1 MALRHHS
8 DITQFTRYLPKHLM
22 NEESDITEATS
33 DVDVADEPA
42 VAAPVRY
49 HGLDA
54 LRGIAMMLGIVLHAA
69 LSYFLADDGYGAF
82 WPQDDQQSVFASY
95 VFNFIHTWRMPTFFL
110 LAGFFAHLVLDRRG
124 DGYFFND
131 RVNRILVPFVI
142 FGVVMATIFPTIWE
156 STLKRELI
164 LVNPLDIP
172 IEQQAIGHLWFLYH
186 LVYLYAIL
194 MISRWVAGKISN
206 PLPLGRVLLAAFVN
220 HWQVPLVLL
229 FAFISIGRFV
239 ENVEDYLLWP
249 IGAFD
254 FLFSLVPFL
263 VGYGLYKRKEM
274 VVQLAGTG
282 MMVALL
288 SAGLVAFVLREY
300 LSPIVLGGSDDDGTL
315 GLVFVL
321 VDSAAAVCF
330 TFGLI
335 GLFQRLFTGES
346 AAIRWI
352 ADASYWVYIVHL
364 PLVLL
369 IAYSMFELP
378 WPAELKFLIVCC
390 ATATIG
396 FGSYWAF
403 VRYTPIG
410 TMLNGKRVRGHI
422 GRPVARAST

>member
-1 MALRHHS
+1 M
-8 DITQFTRYLPKHLM
+8 M
-22 NEESDITEATS
+22 NEESDIPELTAAE
-33 DVDVADEPA
+33 DVVDGPA
-42 VAAPVRY
+42 VDAPVRY

-69 LSYFLADDGYGAF
+69 LSYFLADDGYGTF
-82 WPQDDQQSVFASY
+82 WPQDDQQSVLASY
-95 VFNFIHTWRMPTFFL
+95 VFDFIHTWRMPTFFL
-110 LAGFFAHLVLDRRG
+110 LAGFFAHLVLDKRG
-124 DGYFFND
+124 DRYFIND
-131 RVNRILVPFVI
+131 RVNRILLPFVI
-142 FGVVMATIFPTIWE
+142 FGAVIATVLPTIWTT
-156 STLKRELI
+156 TLTRGVV

-172 IEQQAIGHLWFLYH
+172 LGEQTIGHLWFLYH

-194 MISRWVAGKISN
+194 MFSRWVAGKISN
-206 PLPLGRVLLAAFVN
+206 PLPLGRVLLAVFVN
-220 HWQVPLVLL
+220 SWQVPLVLL

-249 IGAFD
+249 IGPFD

-263 VGYGLYKRKEM
+263 VGYGLYKRREM

-288 SAGLVAFVLREY
+288 SAGTAAFIAREV
-300 LSPIVLGGSDDDGTL
+300 LSPIVFGGSDDGDNL

-321 VDSAAAVCF
+321 ADSAAAVCF

-346 AAIRWI
+346 ASIRWI
-352 ADASYWVYIVHL
+352 ADSSYWVYIVHM

-369 IAYSMFELP
+369 IAYTMFELP
-378 WPAELKFLIVCC
+378 WPAELKFPIVCC
-390 ATATIG
+390 VTSAIG
-396 FGSYWAF
+396 FVTYWAA
-403 VRYTPIG
+403 VRYTAIG
-410 TMLNGKRVRGHI
+410 TLLNGKRVRGQV

>member
-1 MALRHHS
+1 MALRHHT
-8 DITQFTRYLPKHLM
+8 DITQFTRYLANRPM
-22 NEESDITEATS
+22 NEKSDTS
-33 DVDVADEPA
+33 FTPGIPA
-42 VAAPVRY
+42 EDIAPVAAHVRY

-69 LSYFLADDGYGAF
+69 LSYFLADDGYGTF
-82 WPQDDQQSVFASY
+82 WPQDDQQSVFTSY
-95 VFNFIHTWRMPTFFL
+95 IFDFIHSWRMPTFFL

-124 DGYFFND
+124 DRYFFND
-131 RVNRILVPFVI
+131 RLNRILLPFVI
-142 FGVVMATIFPTIWE
+142 FGAIMAATIPSIWTT
-156 STLKRELI
+156 TLTRELV
-164 LVNPLDIP
+164 LVNPFDIP
-172 IEQQAIGHLWFLYH
+172 PGEQSIGHLWFLYH
-186 LVYLYAIL
+186 LIYLYAIL

-206 PLPLGRVLLAAFVN
+206 PLPLGRVLLAVFVN
-220 HWQVPLVLL
+220 SWQAPLVLL

-249 IGAFD
+249 IGPFD

-263 VGYGLYKRKEM
+263 VGYGLYKRKEV
-274 VVQLAGTG
+274 VVQLAETGTT
-282 MMVALL
+282 VALL
-288 SAGLVAFVLREY
+288 SAGAVAFVLRE
-300 LSPIVLGGSDDDGTL
+300 LLVPTVFGGGDDGL
-315 GLVFVL
+315 IGLIFVL

-346 AAIRWI
+346 ANIRWI
-352 ADASYWVYIVHL
+352 ADSSYWVYIVHL

-378 WPAELKFLIVCC
+378 WPAEVKFLVVCC
-390 ATATIG
+390 ATAAIG
-396 FGSYWAF
+396 FGSYWAC

-422 GRPVARAST
+422 GRPVARATT

>member
-1 MALRHHS
+1 MALRHHT
-8 DITQFTRYLPKHLM
+8 DITQFTRYLANRPM
-22 NEESDITEATS
+22 NEESDIPEVTS
-33 DVDVADEPA
+33 EVDVADAPA
-42 VAAPVRY
+42 VVAPVRY

-69 LSYFLADDGYGAF
+69 LSYFLADDGYGAI
-82 WPQDDQQSVFASY
+82 WPQDDQQSIFASY
-95 VFNFIHTWRMPTFFL
+95 IFNFIHTWRMPTFFL

-124 DGYFFND
+124 DRYFIND
-131 RVNRILVPFVI
+131 RINRILLPFVI
-142 FGVVMATIFPTIWE
+142 FGAIMAVTIPSIWTT
-156 STLKRELI
+156 TLTRELV

-172 IEQQAIGHLWFLYH
+172 PVDQSIGHLWFLYH
-186 LVYLYAIL
+186 LIYLYAIL
-194 MISRWVAGKISN
+194 MISRWVAGKISY
-206 PLPLGRVLLAAFVN
+206 PLPLGRVLLAAFIN

-229 FAFISIGRFV
+229 FAFISIGRFS
-239 ENVEDYLLWP
+239 ENVEDYMLWP

-263 VGYGLYKRKEM
+263 VGYGLFKRKEM
-274 VVQLAGTG
+274 VVQLAETGT
-282 MMVALL
+282 MAALL
-288 SAGLVAFVLREY
+288 SAGAVAFVLREV
-300 LSPIVLGGSDDDGTL
+300 LAPIVFEGGDDGL
-315 GLVFVL
+315 GLIFVL

-346 AAIRWI
+346 ATIRWI
-352 ADASYWVYIVHL
+352 ADSSYWVYIVHL

-390 ATATIG
+390 ATAAIG
-396 FGSYWAF
+396 FGSYWVF